1 MSGIGCEMRVSV
13 NDPRFVPSLLTFLRR
28 RVHLTAE
35 QTGPVEVEVSQL
47 GSMNADARRL
57 ELDVLLR
64 HWRTFHADAR
74 TAILD

>member
-1 MSGIGCEMRVSV
+1 MRISV
-13 NDPRFVPSLLTFLRR
+13 NDPRFVPSLLTFLGR

-35 QTGPVEVEVSQL
+35 QVGPAEVEVSQL
-47 GSMNADARRL
+47 GSMNAHARRL

-64 HWRTFHADAR
+64 HWRSLHVDAR

>member
-1 MSGIGCEMRVSV
+1 MRVSV
-13 NDPRFVPSLLTFLRR
+13 DDPRFVPSLLAFLRR

-35 QTGPVEVEVSQL
+35 QIGPGEVEVSQL
-47 GSMNADARRL
+47 GSMNAHARRL

-64 HWRTFHADAR
+64 RWGASHADAR